1 MHFKGA
7 LCKKLVLEIKF
18 NNRETLFG
26 FEFCVSSKSVLD
38 NKITAVFVIF

>member
-7 LCKKLVLEIKF
+7 LCKKLVLKIKF